1 MQWFAVIARQINF
14 FEKLPQN
21 CWFNRTIVLYYLSWT
36 CWCGGMADASDSKS
50 DVGDYMWVQV
60 PPPAPIL
67 WTFWFGVFFLCFFA
81 KRIVYGAIHNRYGCF
96 MPLQIA
102 GNFPQTHWETLVC
115 CKFGAG
121 NGALPEVVQFVH
133 FRFRFAANKAQ
144 NSAYVVFYMHS
155 RNQMRKNKQ
164 FFQ

>member
-1 MQWFAVIARQINF
+1 MLVWWNGRRVGLKIRCWRQH
-14 FEKLPQN
+14 
-21 CWFNRTIVLYYLSWT
+21 
-36 CWCGGMADASDSKS
+36 
-50 DVGDYMWVQV
+50 VGSSPTTSTNTLNLLVWG
-60 PPPAPIL
+60 I
-67 WTFWFGVFFLCFFA
+67 FLCFFA
-81 KRIVYGAIHNRYGCF
+81 KRIVYGAIRNRYGCF

-121 NGALPEVVQFVH
+121 NGTLPEVVQFVH